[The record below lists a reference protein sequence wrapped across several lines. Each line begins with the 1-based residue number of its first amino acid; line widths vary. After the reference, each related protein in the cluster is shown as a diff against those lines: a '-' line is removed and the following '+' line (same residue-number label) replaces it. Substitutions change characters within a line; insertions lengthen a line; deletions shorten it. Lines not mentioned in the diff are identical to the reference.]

1 MSRNYTEKTSNGR
14 SRQSPQKAS
23 QAEPV
28 SAPSAKPSFSPKPAA
43 PAASQPQAAP
53 AARTS
58 TATAVRCGASPTP
71 EQIAARAKSI
81 WMKSGCQPGRD
92 QENWLEAERQL
103 RQEMNRR

>member
-1 MSRNYTEKTSNGR
+1 MSRNYSEKTSNGR
-14 SRQSPQKAS
+14 SRQSSEKAS

-28 SAPSAKPSFSPKPAA
+28 SAPSTKPSISSKPAA
-43 PAASQPQAAP
+43 PAASSAQAAMV
-53 AARTS
+53 AQTV
-58 TATAVRCGASPTP
+58 TATAARCGASPTP
-71 EQIAARAKSI
+71 EQITERAKSI

>member
-1 MSRNYTEKTSNGR
+1 MSRNYSEKTSNGR
-14 SRQSPQKAS
+14 SRQSSEKAS
-23 QAEPV
+23 RAEPV
-28 SAPSAKPSFSPKPAA
+28 SAPIAKPSFSPKPAA
-43 PAASQPQAAP
+43 PAASQPQAVP

-71 EQIAARAKSI
+71 EQITERAKSI